1 MVSFINPSRPNL
13 LNRSHVRPSLV
24 EAIGQTFILAYR
36 ESTEQLEFALQQEGL
51 QCEVLRQVDRPQYRT
66 YASIYR
72 CMLNHQT
79 AWQQAAQSPAS
90 TLIVEA
96 DFVPVVGFGQL
107 PLPFNQAQPDVGLS
121 WLYTCAPQLYSVTD
135 EGFGEGFSTG
145 LVAYVV
151 TPAAAQALL
160 GLVAEI
166 TEKHGTGYYN
176 FDSDIDKFLRDR
188 GFKNYI
194 GFRNYGEHGGKPNP
208 EHRRNRMSGIHRA
221 DVLYGKLAFSP
232 AYTEVA
238 KPMLY
243 FWFARIQARSKGA
256 GRLLLGKF
264 LRIKVIR
271 ESSVPLRLIGFAIWR
286 QLVL

>member
-1 MVSFINPSRPNL
+1 MVSFIDPSRPNL
-13 LNRSHVRPSLV
+13 LNHNSRLSLA

-36 ESTEQLEFALQQEGL
+36 ESTDLLESTLRQESL
-51 QCEVLRQVDRPQYRT
+51 QCEVLRQIDCPEYRA

-79 AWQQAAQSPAS
+79 AWQQAARSLQP
-90 TLIVEA
+90 TLIIEA
-96 DFVPVVGFGQL
+96 DFVPVIGFGQL
-107 PLPFNQAQPDVGLS
+107 PLPFNLAQPDVGIT
-121 WLYTCAPQLYSVTD
+121 WLYTCAPQLYSVTA

-151 TPAAAQALL
+151 TPAAAQALID
-160 GLVAEI
+160 LVAEI
-166 TEKHGTGYYN
+166 TKKYGTGYYN
-176 FDSDIDKFLRDR
+176 FDSYIDEFLRNR

-232 AYTEVA
+232 AYTEA
-238 KPMLY
+238 AQPLLHY
-243 FWFARIQARSKGA
+243 WLARIQARSKGI

-271 ESSVPLRLIGFAIWR
+271 ESSVPLRLINFAIRR
-286 QLVL
+286 QLML